1 MDAIKKPNAASTGQ
15 KCERRLCA
23 VSLSQKEKGSSS
35 RPPSQQQSTQ
45 PQLKRP
51 SSLTDLSHAHEEQ
64 EMEFLKL
71 QVSEQRGIIDELTQV
86 GFFSLTPPGSCSR
99 CSKMSDQYQ
108 YEMSRSAVSVCRNVT
123 DW

>member
-1 MDAIKKPNAASTGQ
+1 MDII
-15 KCERRLCA
+15 RRSLCA

-35 RPPSQQQSTQ
+35 RPPSQQQPSQ

-86 GFFSLTPPGSCSR
+86 GISLSPPGSCACCVKCQINGVMR
-99 CSKMSDQYQ
+99 RADLPCL
-108 YEMSRSAVSVCRNVT
+108 SVGT
-123 DW
+123 

>member
-1 MDAIKKPNAASTGQ
+1 MPP
-15 KCERRLCA
+15 
-23 VSLSQKEKGSSS
+23 SQKEKGSSS
-35 RPPSQQQSTQ
+35 RPPSQQQSSQ

-86 GFFSLTPPGSCSR
+86 GISLSPPESCA
-99 CSKMSDQYQ
+99 CSVK
-108 YEMSRSAVSVCRNVT
+108 RKRNVAMRRADLLCLSAGT
-123 DW
+123 